1 MYPSTSC
8 VCNNTRTGIQ
18 PTHTHTEKERERGKK
33 GADRMVS
40 IMELF
45 SPSFGWR
52 TENQTRHGTH
62 KRQHLTCW
70 RRLSHTRSFFFY
82 SLVAVLLALDLFRL
96 PDSFSSPFFSSFLFY
111 TCIYTFSFFYL
122 LHADKF
128 LPAPISTPRS
138 TADVHSS
145 PYYCSFLSFSR
156 SNTCDDTTGYNI
168 FSIQRVHKAF
178 LQTALVYL
186 LVYNNCAWLYRKYRR
201 GHYIYHY
208 KLLRCAL

>member
-96 PDSFSSPFFSSFLFY
+96 PDSFSSLFFPPSYSIRVYIPFLFFLPSTRRQIPASSNLDTAINGRCSQLALLLFVSLFFSEQHL
-111 TCIYTFSFFYL
+111 
-122 LHADKF
+122 
-128 LPAPISTPRS
+128 
-138 TADVHSS
+138 
-145 PYYCSFLSFSR
+145 
-156 SNTCDDTTGYNI
+156 
-168 FSIQRVHKAF
+168 
-178 LQTALVYL
+178 
-186 LVYNNCAWLYRKYRR
+186 RR
-201 GHYIYHY
+201 HNRI
-208 KLLRCAL
+208 

>member
-18 PTHTHTEKERERGKK
+18 PTHTPKKRERGKK

-111 TCIYTFSFFYL
+111 TCIYTFSFFLPSTRRQIPASSNLDTAINGRCSQLAL
-122 LHADKF
+122 LLF
-128 LPAPISTPRS
+128 VSL
-138 TADVHSS
+138 
-145 PYYCSFLSFSR
+145 FFSE
-156 SNTCDDTTGYNI
+156 
-168 FSIQRVHKAF
+168 QH
-178 LQTALVYL
+178 L
-186 LVYNNCAWLYRKYRR
+186 RR
-201 GHYIYHY
+201 HNRI
-208 KLLRCAL
+208 